1 MGNAFLFK
9 YQQKSFIG
17 IDIWEFD
24 QWIVKNWPL
33 DIGETC
39 RPVLLPNMVGVGESS
54 GTKNTKTWSNGTR
67 KSVSRPRRYGGME
80 PRKQTASLSLKKD
93 AWKTIILSFLGR
105 KTIIFSCEL
114 RTVSFREG
122 NSQHHLSLSQP
133 CLALLTW
140 TLTKPSCNAFS
151 SVSSTEFP
159 SKYKMFKKAEKY
171 LQFPRIPQ
179 SYSQMMTI
187 GCPITSF
194 A

>member
-1 MGNAFLFK
+1 MVPMGNASLFR
-9 YQQKSFIG
+9 YRQKSFIG
-17 IDIWEFD
+17 IGKRYQKWLGLVSHPEP
-24 QWIVKNWPL
+24 KH
-33 DIGETC
+33 E
-39 RPVLLPNMVGVGESS
+39 NMVQWNPKKPIQA
-54 GTKNTKTWSNGTR
+54 TPLRSNG
-67 KSVSRPRRYGGME
+67 
-80 PRKQTASLSLKKD
+80 TASLSLKKD
-93 AWKTIILSFLGR
+93 GWKTIILSFLGR
-105 KTIIFSCEL
+105 KTILFSCEL